1 LLLPQ
6 LKPNAGGYKLTAK
19 EAQGYQILLNY
30 RSSLPQQIPLR
41 EILQGTRDQELSKLV
56 SDRIIFLGR
65 IGHNQDLHNTPYS
78 KNQPSRQ
85 WSGVFIHAQMT
96 SQIISA
102 VLDERPLLW
111 WLPEW
116 LEVIWI
122 GSWSLVGLAIIVAW
136 DLVKQ
141 RIVAIAIA
149 LIILFGC
156 CWLFLLFGGWLPLIP
171 PALTLVITGAIFTF
185 EGLKK

>member
-1 LLLPQ
+1 
-6 LKPNAGGYKLTAK
+6 
-19 EAQGYQILLNY
+19 
-30 RSSLPQQIPLR
+30 
-41 EILQGTRDQELSKLV
+41 
-56 SDRIIFLGR
+56 
-65 IGHNQDLHNTPYS
+65 
-78 KNQPSRQ
+78 
-85 WSGVFIHAQMT
+85 MT